1 MGISLTEHLELLLT
15 AALLGMVLGAI
26 FDFGRVLRAYFGN
39 GRAFVFILD
48 LLFWIIAAVATYWF
62 FLVYNEGKIRIPVL
76 LAEIGGASVWYA
88 TIGRAVIK
96 RVRASSEKVKKR
108 ARVFAAA
115 AAKPVKK
122 YSTAAGKEIFQKTK
136 TVGSLFKKDCKDFK
150 IRLKVRGNMMYNLL
164 RLKKKP
170 KSQNNKDE

>member
-1 MGISLTEHLELLLT
+1 MGISLTEHVILFLT
-15 AALLGMVLGAI
+15 AALLGMVLGAVY
-26 FDFGRVLRAYFGN
+26 DFGRVLRAYFGN

-48 LLFWIIAAVATYWF
+48 VFFWIIAAVATYWF
-62 FLVYNEGKIRIPVL
+62 FLVFNEGKIRVPVL
-76 LAEIGGASVWYA
+76 IAEAGGAGLWYV
-88 TIGRAVIK
+88 TIGKAVIK
-96 RVRASSEKVKKR
+96 RVRASSERVKKR
-108 ARVFAAA
+108 VRVVAAA

-164 RLKKKP
+164 QLKKKP

>member
-15 AALLGMVLGAI
+15 AALLGMVLGAVY
-26 FDFGRVLRAYFGN
+26 DFGRVLRAYFGN

-48 LLFWIIAAVATYWF
+48 VLFWIIAAVATYWF
-62 FLVYNEGKIRIPVL
+62 FLVFNGGKIRTPVL
-76 LAEIGGASVWYA
+76 LAEVGGAALWYF
-88 TIGRAVIK
+88 TIGKAIIK
-96 RVRASSEKVKKR
+96 KVRASSERVKKR
-108 ARVFAAA
+108 ARVVAAA

-122 YSTAAGKEIFQKTK
+122 YSTEAGKEIFQKTR

-150 IRLKVRGNMMYNLL
+150 IRLKVRGDMMYNLL